1 MGEHREFKIY
11 DDCGHTGHGEND
23 PGVVDAGDI
32 LGFVCED
39 AYLYSI
45 CYDCHTDDGDCYD
58 ASPMGQAW
66 PCDAAKA
73 RAHAETLE
81 AALQDA
87 MVVAYELRGELAEKE
102 ASVKALER
110 RVETAR
116 SLLLDDEWNTSA
128 ALRALAE
135 KEDKRAR

>member
-11 DDCGHTGHGEND
+11 DDCGHIGHGEDD

-45 CYDCHTDDGDCYD
+45 CYDCHTDDGDRYE

-66 PCDAAKA
+66 PCDASRYRGLIEEAFA
-73 RAHAETLE
+73 TVDLQAHI
-81 AALQDA
+81 QDG
-87 MVVAYELRGELAEKE
+87 MERVLAGKE
-102 ASVKALER
+102 AK
-110 RVETAR
+110 
-116 SLLLDDEWNTSA
+116 
-128 ALRALAE
+128 
-135 KEDKRAR
+135 